1 MSDIKYTPT
10 SSDRIPFFV
19 VLIVTAA
26 FALGTLAI
34 SGFGQQVA
42 PNGSL
47 GSGTSSGSLLLE
59 KLGGYAT
66 GQFNVAA
73 AEIAAHD
80 PVLQRLFV
88 TNAGAGSVDVLDIH
102 DPALPALLFS
112 IDVTP
117 FGDHANS
124 VAVRNGLVAVA
135 VEANPKTAPGVVVF
149 FDTNGNLR
157 GGVPVG
163 SQPDMLTFT
172 PNSRWLLVANEGEP
186 ADDYSVDP
194 AGSVSVIR
202 MKADIGAITAADVVR
217 AGFEAWDGVPPITES
232 SIPAGVRISG
242 PSPLPSQDI
251 EPEYIAVSADSRRAY
266 VTLQENNAVAVLD
279 VRAGKFLELLPLGTK
294 DHSAPG
300 AELDASDKDSA
311 IALKN
316 WPVLGMYMPD
326 AIASF
331 SAQGKTWLITAN
343 EGDTRDW
350 EAFSDE
356 ARVSTLALD
365 PTVFP
370 NAADLKASKNLG
382 RLTVSTRDG
391 DIDGD
396 GDFDAL
402 YVFGARSVSI
412 WSTSGELAWDGGAQ
426 LESLIADALPGE
438 FNCTNDSN
446 GSFDTRSDNK
456 GPEPEGVTT
465 AQLFGKTWAFVGL
478 ERVGGVVALD
488 VSDPHAP
495 VLATYVNSRDFTGNA
510 AAGTAGDLGPEG
522 LFVIP
527 ASASPNGEPLLV
539 VANEVSG
546 TTAIYG
552 ISQGN

>member
-1 MSDIKYTPT
+1 MSDIPSTPR
-10 SSDRIPFFV
+10 SSETIPFAM
-19 VLIVTAA
+19 VLLVTVA
-26 FALGTLAI
+26 FALGTLAM
-34 SGFGQQVA
+34 SGFSQQPA
-42 PNGSL
+42 LDGNLASDM
-47 GSGTSSGSLLLE
+47 TSGSLVLE

-66 GQFNVAA
+66 GQFNVSA

-80 PVLQRLFV
+80 PALQRLFV
-88 TNAGAGSVDVLDIH
+88 TNAGAGTIDVLDIH
-102 DPALPALLFS
+102 DPSLPVLLFS
-112 IDVTP
+112 IDVKP

-124 VAVRNGLVAVA
+124 VAVKKGVVAVA
-135 VEANPKTAPGVVVF
+135 IEADPKTAPGAVVF

-172 PNSRWLLVANEGEP
+172 PNGRWLLVANEGEP

-194 AGSVSVIR
+194 AGSVSIIR
-202 MKADIGAITAADVVR
+202 MKSNVGGITAADVVR
-217 AGFEAWDGVPPITES
+217 AGFEAWDGLPPFIPS
-232 SIPAGVRISG
+232 SVPAGVRISG

-279 VRAGKFLELLPLGTK
+279 IRAGRFLELLPLGTK
-294 DHSAPG
+294 DHSLPG
-300 AELDASDKDSA
+300 NELDVSDKDSA
-311 IALKN
+311 ITLAN
-316 WPVLGMYMPD
+316 WPVHGMFMPD
-326 AIASF
+326 AIAAF

-356 ARVSTLALD
+356 ARVSTLTLD
-365 PTVFP
+365 PTAFP
-370 NAADLKASKNLG
+370 DAADLKGSKKLG
-382 RLTVSTRDG
+382 RLTVSSRDG
-391 DIDGD
+391 DTDGD

-402 YVFGARSVSI
+402 YVFGARSASI
-412 WSTSGELAWDGGAQ
+412 WSTSGELVWDGGAQ
-426 LESLIADALPGE
+426 LESLIADVLPGE
-438 FNCTNDSN
+438 FNCTNDAN

-456 GPEPEGVTT
+456 GPEPEGVAT
-465 AQLFGKTWAFVGL
+465 ARLFGKSWAFLGL
-478 ERVGGVVALD
+478 ERVGGVVVLD

-495 VLATYVNSRDFTGNA
+495 VLATYVNSRDFTGDA
-510 AAGTAGDLGPEG
+510 QAGTAGDLGPEG

-527 ASASPNGEPLLV
+527 ASASPNGQPLLV

-546 TTAIYG
+546 STAIYG